1 MSRHGD
7 VVPFDW
13 LAMPYDLVMPAADGE
28 AIAAGLDRAERPV
41 RRGLDVGGGGGR
53 GARSVSGVDW
63 TVVDAARGMLGVARH
78 HGLPAVQGDA
88 ATLPVRDES
97 VDAVVF
103 LDSWHHVGRQR
114 VALEEAA
121 RVLRPGGVLVVREFD
136 PATLRG
142 RGLVLAEHLVGFDSS
157 FLTPD
162 SFAILAEECGLSPE
176 IPDRGFVY
184 TVAATKPGRGSGS
197 ESGPESAVASDTET
211 ETEPEPT

>member
-7 VVPFDW
+7 VLPFDW
-13 LAMPYDLVMPAADGE
+13 LARPYDLVMPAADGE

-41 RRGLDVGGGGGR
+41 QQGLDVGGGGGR
-53 GARSVSGVDW
+53 AARSVSGVDW
-63 TVVDAARGMLGVARH
+63 TVVDAARGMLGVARR
-78 HGLPAVQGDA
+78 HGLPVVEGDA
-88 ATLPVRDES
+88 ATLPIREES

-114 VALEEAA
+114 VAIEEAA

-136 PATLRG
+136 PSTIRG
-142 RGLVLAEHLVGFDSS
+142 RGLVLGEHLIGFDSS

-162 SFAILAEECGLSPE
+162 SLARLAEESGLRAE

-184 TVAATKPGRGSGS
+184 TVAATKPDG
-197 ESGPESAVASDTET
+197 T
-211 ETEPEPT
+211 